1 MQMYRL
7 AESPYN
13 LPREIIDVW
22 TAEEGI
28 TLLAI
33 QRRAIE
39 EQGLLAGYNLVI
51 AAPSSAGKTFV
62 GEIAIIAR
70 ALEGKRALYIVP
82 LKAMADEKYR
92 LFRQRYG
99 SERLGLEIVASTA
112 DLNEFDAAIS
122 RGLFDIAIIVNE
134 KLDSILV
141 QNPAIVEQIGLIV
154 VDEIQMM
161 GDETR
166 GPTLEML
173 ISKILAL
180 QTDVQIVGLSASLT
194 GLDDLASWLRASL
207 VIDPNR
213 PVELREGVLHGSEFH
228 YRCHNS
234 KAEHTET
241 WPVGIQS
248 QSESVDDVIIRLLR
262 DGDVIERPVII
273 FCPTRRKTT
282 ELAEG
287 IAKEVS
293 GRRASEAIDQLRTE
307 ITETELTQKLM
318 ITLEQG
324 VAFHSAELSYEV
336 RELLED
342 QFRAGQI
349 SVLCATS
356 TLAMG
361 INTPAKTVVFQ
372 EPIVWRRS
380 EATKRWSR
388 ELLPPSDYKN
398 MAGRAGRTKAH
409 DDYGTSV
416 LIAPRP
422 IQNMKYWQSLVGAQ
436 IPQIRPQLFEP
447 DTPLEVHILK
457 LIAANICKTPE
468 QVENLL
474 KNTFSGFMAS
484 QQSESDLNL
493 SERVQEAIEASIKL
507 GLIRTDE
514 RKFDLC

>member
-1 MQMYRL
+1 MQMHEL
-7 AESPYN
+7 AEPAYDI
-13 LPREIIDVW
+13 PREIIDIW
-22 TAEEGI
+22 IEEEGT
-28 TLLAI
+28 TLLPI

-39 EQGLLAGYNLVI
+39 EQNLLAGRNLVI

-70 ALEGKRALYIVP
+70 ALEGKRALYVVP

-92 LFRQRYG
+92 LFRRRYG

-112 DLNEFDAAIS
+112 DLNEFDVAIS
-122 RGLFDIAIIVNE
+122 QGLFDIAIIVNE
-134 KLDSILV
+134 KLDSIFV
-141 QNPAIVEQIGLIV
+141 QNLAIVEQIGLIV
-154 VDEIQMM
+154 IDEIQMM

-180 QTDVQIVGLSASLT
+180 QTDVQIFGLSASLT
-194 GLDDLASWLRASL
+194 GLDNLAEWLRASL

-213 PVELREGVLHGSEFH
+213 PVELREGVLHGSKFR

-234 KAEHTET
+234 NAEYTET
-241 WPVGIQS
+241 WPIGIQS
-248 QSESVDDVIIRLLR
+248 QSESVDDVIIHLLR
-262 DGDVIERPVII
+262 DSEVIERPVII

-282 ELAEG
+282 ELAKR
-287 IAKEVS
+287 IAQDVP
-293 GRRASEAIDQLRTE
+293 GTRASEAIERLRSE

-318 ITLEQG
+318 TTLEQG
-324 VAFHSAELSYEV
+324 IAFHSAELYYEV

-342 QFRAGQI
+342 QFRADHI

-361 INTPAKTVVFQ
+361 INTPAKTVIFQ

-380 EATKRWSR
+380 EATKRWNT
-388 ELLPPSDYKN
+388 ELLPPSSYKN

-409 DDYGTSV
+409 DDYGTSM

-422 IQNMKYWQSLVGAQ
+422 IQKMKYWQGLVNAQ

-447 DTPLEVHILK
+447 DTPLEIHILK
-457 LIAANICKTPE
+457 LIAANICETSE
-468 QVENLL
+468 QVEDLL
-474 KNTFSGFMAS
+474 HSTFSGFMAS
-484 QQSESDLNL
+484 QQSKLGLGL
-493 SERVQEAIEASIKL
+493 SERIQEAIEASIKL
-507 GLIRTDE
+507 NLIRTDE
-514 RKFDLC
+514 RKFDPC

>member
-1 MQMYRL
+1 MQMHQL
-7 AESPYN
+7 AGPPYSI
-13 LPREIIDVW
+13 PREIVDIW
-22 TAEEGI
+22 IAEEGH
-28 TLLAI
+28 TLLPI
-33 QRRAIE
+33 QRQAIE
-39 EQGLLAGYNLVI
+39 EHGLLIGSSLVI

-62 GEIAIIAR
+62 GEIAIMAR
-70 ALEGKRALYIVP
+70 ALEGKRALYVVP

-99 SERLGLEIVASTA
+99 SGQLGLEIVASTA
-112 DLNEFDAAIS
+112 DLNEFDAAIR

-180 QTDVQIVGLSASLT
+180 QANVQIVGLSASLT
-194 GLDDLASWLRASL
+194 GLDNLASWLRASL
-207 VIDPNR
+207 VFDPNR

-228 YRCHNS
+228 YCCHNS
-234 KAEHTET
+234 KAEHTVT

-248 QSESVDDVIIRLLR
+248 QSESVDDVIVRLLR

-282 ELAEG
+282 GLAER
-287 IAKEVS
+287 IAKDVP
-293 GRRASEAIDQLRTE
+293 GAHASEAIERLRSE

-318 ITLEQG
+318 AILKQG
-324 VAFHSAELSYEV
+324 VAFHSAELSHEV

-342 QFRAGQI
+342 RFRAGQI
-349 SVLCATS
+349 PVICATS

-361 INTPAKTVVFQ
+361 VNTPAKTVIFQ
-372 EPIVWRRS
+372 EPIVWKGSGTTRRPI
-380 EATKRWSR
+380 A
-388 ELLPPSDYKN
+388 ELLSPSTYKN

-422 IQNMKYWQSLVGAQ
+422 IEKMKYWQSLVNAQ

-447 DTPLEVHILK
+447 DTPLEIHILK
-457 LIAANICKTPE
+457 LIATDICKTAE

-474 KNTFSGFMAS
+474 ENTFSGFIAS
-484 QQSESDLNL
+484 QQREPGLNL
-493 SERVQEAIEASIKL
+493 SERIQEAVEASIKL
-507 GLIRTDE
+507 DLIRTDE

>member
-1 MQMYRL
+1 MQMYQL
-7 AESPYN
+7 AEAPYN
-13 LPREIIDVW
+13 IPREIVNIW
-22 TAEEGI
+22 TAEEGD
-28 TLLAI
+28 TLLPI
-33 QRRAIE
+33 QRCAIE
-39 EQGLLAGYNLVI
+39 EQGLLAGNNLVI

-70 ALEGKRALYIVP
+70 ALEGKRALYVVP

-122 RGLFDIAIIVNE
+122 RGVFDIAIIVNE
-134 KLDSILV
+134 KLDSVLV
-141 QNPAIVEQIGLIV
+141 QNPAIVEQIGIIV

-194 GLDDLASWLRASL
+194 GLDNLASWLRASL
-207 VIDPNR
+207 VVDPNR

-234 KAEHTET
+234 KTEHTAT

-248 QSESVDDVIIRLLR
+248 QSESVDDVIVRLLQ
-262 DGDVIERPVII
+262 DSDVIERPVLI
-273 FCPTRRKTT
+273 FCPTRWQATNLT
-282 ELAEG
+282 ER
-287 IAKEVS
+287 IATVVS
-293 GRRASEAIDQLRTE
+293 ATRASEAIERLRSE
-307 ITETELTQKLM
+307 VTETELTQKLM
-318 ITLEQG
+318 VTLEQG

-349 SVLCATS
+349 PVLCATP

-361 INTPAKTVVFQ
+361 VNTPAKTVIFQ
-372 EPIVWRRS
+372 EPIVWKGSGTARRPTS
-380 EATKRWSR
+380 
-388 ELLPPSDYKN
+388 ELLSPSTYKN

-422 IQNMKYWQSLVGAQ
+422 IDKMKYWQSLVNAQ

-447 DTPLEVHILK
+447 DTPLEIHILK
-457 LIAANICKTPE
+457 LIAADICKTAE

-474 KNTFSGFMAS
+474 ENTFSGFIAS
-484 QQSESDLNL
+484 QQRELGLNL
-493 SERVQEAIEASIKL
+493 SERIQEAVEASIKL
-507 GLIRTDE
+507 DLIRTDE